1 MGYTTI
7 ASSTPEL
14 PQGSLDPWVAVCYCH
29 GPRSRP
35 ALHAETATRGSEPVA
50 SATSREKTRLGS
62 AKISKGIEGF
72 DPFEGGA
79 SVEALSQERDLGR
92 NENFTG
98 ENSTGESG
106 SQSEGA
112 GQAENPH

>member
-1 MGYTTI
+1 MG
-7 ASSTPEL
+7 
-14 PQGSLDPWVAVCYCH
+14 QG
-29 GPRSRP
+29 GRP

-50 SATSREKTRLGS
+50 SPTSREKIKLGS

-72 DPFEGGA
+72 DAFEGGA

-92 NENFTG
+92 NENFTS
-98 ENSTGESG
+98 EDSTGESG

-112 GQAENPH
+112 GQAEDSH